1 MTGFSKM
8 LAVGALLAP
17 LAIAVPAQ
25 AEDGLNL
32 NGISVNGLAFNGL
45 AFNGL
50 AFNGLSI
57 NGANLNG
64 ISINGSDLNG
74 ISLNGTAPGTAQEV
88 TTQGLR
94 VTAVTLP
101 ERAR

>member
-1 MTGFSKM
+1 MTAFSKM

-17 LAIAVPAQ
+17 LALAVPAP
-25 AEDGLNL
+25 AEDGLSL

-45 AFNGL
+45 AFNGSNL
-50 AFNGLSI
+50 NGLSF
-57 NGANLNG
+57 
-64 ISINGSDLNG
+64 NGSDLNG
-74 ISLNGTAPGTAQEV
+74 ISANGTATGTV
-88 TTQGLR
+88 QGLR